1 MRSGCTLADPF
12 VPTRSN
18 QKRSASP
25 MWRQLTSI
33 DSDTP
38 FSHTTSA
45 VAMSSTPSFDGRMAC
60 AATRLAAG
68 QPASHRPRSSSWSP
82 RSRNAPPPASWRRS
96 RQPMTWRLGWN
107 VYQPP
112 RIACSRP
119 MSPPARN
126 PRTACTSERNRWFMP
141 TITPPLALFLARL
154 RPPLDA
160 CQGERERALA
170 QHMHARRERRDDM
183 DLVQVVGRADRHRVR
198 AGVLEHLFDV
208 VERLLD
214 FEPRGEGLR
223 LAEIVVADRRHLDA
237 GEPPQRR
244 QMGDLRDRS
253 RANDG
258 DADRVAHF
266 VAQRY
271 MTPERSDAVE
281 SPLESTPRASSVKRH
296 RLAPNSAPSV
306 PFNPAVISCR
316 ASCTKV
322 PLMAAPL
329 PWRKWAPRPIPM

>member
-1 MRSGCTLADPF
+1 
-12 VPTRSN
+12 
-18 QKRSASP
+18 
-25 MWRQLTSI
+25 
-33 DSDTP
+33 
-38 FSHTTSA
+38 
-45 VAMSSTPSFDGRMAC
+45 
-60 AATRLAAG
+60 
-68 QPASHRPRSSSWSP
+68 
-82 RSRNAPPPASWRRS
+82 
-96 RQPMTWRLGWN
+96 
-107 VYQPP
+107 
-112 RIACSRP
+112 

-141 TITPPLALFLARL
+141 TMTRLPYFSLACSTRSTPATVSASGRSHSTGPPPARPAP
-154 RPPLDA
+154 RGWGGGA
-160 CQGERERALA
+160 GALA
-170 QHMHARRERRDDM
+170 QHVRARRERRDDM
-183 DLVQVVGRADRHRVR
+183 DLVQVVGGADRHRVR

-214 FEPRGEGLR
+214 FEPGGEGLR
-223 LAEIVVADRRHLDA
+223 LAEIVVAHRRHLDA

-244 QMGDLRDRS
+244 QMGHLRDRS
-253 RANDG
+253 RADDG

-281 SPLESTPRASSVKRH
+281 SPLESTPRPSSVKRQ

-306 PFNPAVISCR
+306 PFNPAVISFR

-322 PLMAAPL
+322 PLTAGPL